1 VARGYL
7 SSSEPVLHFGLGDD
21 TRIER
26 VIVEWPSGATQ
37 TFTDVAVDRKLTITE
52 PEGTQASLSATR
64 ESRTT
69 QFVAVSTAPSGIVRA
84 DPARASADFDRD
96 GLLDQFVGASA
107 MPGKYPLAGQSTL
120 LEARGSD
127 FEDVTD
133 ALAPELRDVGLVTAA
148 VWSDVDADGWP
159 DLVIAVDRGAVR
171 YFHNNA
177 GRGFEDWT
185 ERAGFTSAGTGR
197 WSALA
202 TADFNGDGRPD
213 FVVGNLGLNTRYRAS
228 EQEPALLFFGDF
240 GGGSAV
246 GIEGYFE
253 EGVLYPWL
261 SRGEMEANVSGVRR
275 RFPRNDAYARASLGE
290 IVGEDRLAAARRFA
304 VTELRSGVLLSQ
316 PDGTW
321 RFEPLPRIAQIA
333 PIRGIVTG
341 DFDGDGT
348 ADVYAVQNSFEPP
361 PSIGHFAGGLSQLL
375 RGDGRGGFTAVP
387 PAKSGLIVPGEAVA
401 VVSHDLDDDGRPDFV
416 VELGDGRQIAFRNN
430 GPSDSEVLRGGT
442 SK

>member
-1 VARGYL
+1 
-7 SSSEPVLHFGLGDD
+7 
-21 TRIER
+21 
-26 VIVEWPSGATQ
+26 
-37 TFTDVAVDRKLTITE
+37 
-52 PEGTQASLSATR
+52 
-64 ESRTT
+64 
-69 QFVAVSTAPSGIVRA
+69 
-84 DPARASADFDRD
+84 
-96 GLLDQFVGASA
+96 
-107 MPGKYPLAGQSTL
+107 
-120 LEARGSD
+120 
-127 FEDVTD
+127 
-133 ALAPELRDVGLVTAA
+133 
-148 VWSDVDADGWP
+148 
-159 DLVIAVDRGAVR
+159 VR

-228 EQEPALLFFGDF
+228 KQEPALLFFGDF

-246 GIEGYFE
+246 GVEGYFE

-261 SRGEMEANVSGVRR
+261 SRGEMEAKVSGVRR